1 MFRRRRLTSSEAA
14 AEAPL
19 EAAGPAREPAGTTG
33 PYDSASAPADDV
45 PRVDLG
51 SLLVPTPAG
60 TELRL
65 EANEAQ
71 EVSAAVLV
79 VGSSALQLGVFAAPR
94 SEGIWAEVRGEILS
108 SLSREGGRGREV
120 DGDFGVEL
128 AAELPGTGGRQPARF
143 VGVDG
148 PRWFLRGLFTGPAAA
163 TVGPDRRLLETALRE
178 VVVVRGE
185 QAMPVRDPLPLR
197 LPPEALATAGQ
208 PGPSTAPDEPAAPP
222 ELPERG
228 PEITETR

>member
-1 MFRRRRLTSSEAA
+1 MFRRRRPTSTEAA
-14 AEAPL
+14 AEPPV
-19 EAAGPAREPAGTTG
+19 EAAGPAPESAPG

-71 EVSAAVLV
+71 EVTAAVLV

-94 SEGIWAEVRGEILS
+94 SEGIWADVRGEILS

-163 TVGPDRRLLETALRE
+163 TAGPDRRLLEAALRD
-178 VVVVRGE
+178 VVVVRGD
-185 QAMPVRDPLPLR
+185 QPMPVRDPLPLR
-197 LPPEALATAGQ
+197 LPPEALAAGGR
-208 PGPSTAPDEPAAPP
+208 PGPSATPDEPPAPP

-228 PEITETR
+228 PEITEIR